1 MESTYQFAVARVND
15 KISAGCLITA
25 DPLHTRTPRSLCR
38 FIAAHRVMCEDLAM
52 MPTLVQLMHRFDPV
66 RSVSAGLSWAS
77 RPCGDTG
84 VTWSIGKKIGLGLTL
99 IIGSGLAAMT
109 VFYRSAD
116 RTAAALRLVGEKG
129 HPVSAAAYELEINAI
144 GTGLGVMKYM
154 QTPLPEHRERVERDE
169 REFARFKTQH
179 DAFAATQREKL
190 LADKIA
196 ALYGQFISLG
206 KGLMRQKDEA
216 DALARTFT
224 AEFQSIDDS
233 IEEKIQAGTED
244 NEQKS
249 FRRLLLAARFAAD
262 LAEVGN
268 WLGTYLEIPSADNEQ
283 RIHREFRE
291 SARRV
296 GFFLR
301 SGVSQEE
308 RLWGE
313 DLVRR
318 INELRSLAVK
328 RIALDKQ
335 MRADVERFGQYRE
348 QLDELLDESLRVLAQ
363 SQMVRLIGEAEGR
376 SAKTVT
382 LAYLL
387 IPIFLLVSI
396 GAGWWIVRHISVSI
410 AELRTGT
417 EMVAGGDLGYRIGGR
432 GQDELGLLARR
443 FNQMV
448 AQLEAT
454 TVSKEELEKAHH
466 VLSKRTDD
474 LARSNVELDQFASV
488 VSHDLQEPLRMVT
501 AYVQL
506 LQTQCGGKLD
516 KDADEF
522 IGFAV
527 DGAKRMQ
534 GLIDDL
540 LVYSRVG
547 TRGKEFTA
555 TDCNVVLART
565 LLNLKTA
572 IDESGAQVTQ
582 DQLPTVPGDEFQL
595 GQLLQNLIGNAIK
608 YRGQR
613 PAEIRVECERDGEMW
628 RFAVTDNGIGID
640 PEYTERI
647 FVIFQRLHTRQEYPG
662 TGIGLA
668 ICKKIVERH
677 RGKIWVESEPG
688 KGSTFYFT
696 LPIKQD
702 GGPANVGS

>member
-1 MESTYQFAVARVND
+1 
-15 KISAGCLITA
+15 
-25 DPLHTRTPRSLCR
+25 
-38 FIAAHRVMCEDLAM
+38 
-52 MPTLVQLMHRFDPV
+52 
-66 RSVSAGLSWAS
+66 
-77 RPCGDTG
+77 
-84 VTWSIGKKIGLGLTL
+84 
-99 IIGSGLAAMT
+99 
-109 VFYRSAD
+109 
-116 RTAAALRLVGEKG
+116 
-129 HPVSAAAYELEINAI
+129 
-144 GTGLGVMKYM
+144 
-154 QTPLPEHRERVERDE
+154 
-169 REFARFKTQH
+169 
-179 DAFAATQREKL
+179 
-190 LADKIA
+190 
-196 ALYGQFISLG
+196 
-206 KGLMRQKDEA
+206 
-216 DALARTFT
+216 
-224 AEFQSIDDS
+224 
-233 IEEKIQAGTED
+233 
-244 NEQKS
+244 
-249 FRRLLLAARFAAD
+249 
-262 LAEVGN
+262 
-268 WLGTYLEIPSADNEQ
+268 
-283 RIHREFRE
+283 
-291 SARRV
+291 
-296 GFFLR
+296 
-301 SGVSQEE
+301 
-308 RLWGE
+308 
-313 DLVRR
+313 
-318 INELRSLAVK
+318 
-328 RIALDKQ
+328 
-335 MRADVERFGQYRE
+335 
-348 QLDELLDESLRVLAQ
+348 
-363 SQMVRLIGEAEGR
+363 
-376 SAKTVT
+376 
-382 LAYLL
+382 
-387 IPIFLLVSI
+387 
-396 GAGWWIVRHISVSI
+396 
-410 AELRTGT
+410 
-417 EMVAGGDLGYRIGGR
+417 
-432 GQDELGLLARR
+432 
-443 FNQMV
+443 MV

-501 AYVQL
+501 AYVHL